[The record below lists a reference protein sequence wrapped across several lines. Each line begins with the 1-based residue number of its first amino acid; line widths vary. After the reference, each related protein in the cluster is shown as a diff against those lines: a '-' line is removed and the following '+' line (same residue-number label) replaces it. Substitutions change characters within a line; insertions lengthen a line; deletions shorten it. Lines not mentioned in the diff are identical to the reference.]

1 MVGTV
6 ASSASAS
13 TSIASVASVAPVA
26 IVLPATSQ
34 QVLEESSKLWRSSG
48 QGEPGKEESD
58 RQLHVKEV
66 SGEPVTLTWEIIVQ
80 TLLEFLTNKKQE
92 NICAPNSM
100 HHSLFL

>member
-1 MVGTV
+1 MALSERGAAETPGHEVVASVETVVGTI

-13 TSIASVASVAPVA
+13 TSIASVASIAPVA

-58 RQLHVKEV
+58 RQLHVGV
-66 SGEPVTLTWEIIVQ
+66 GQRGLR
-80 TLLEFLTNKKQE
+80 
-92 NICAPNSM
+92 
-100 HHSLFL
+100 